1 MDIMTANQ
9 NNDLSIYLQPTR
21 FIDCDCKDII
31 EYADKVCS
39 GTTDRFDKAIK
50 LYYAVRDEIRYDP
63 YGIELTEQGIKAST
77 TLKKKSG
84 FCVAK
89 AVLLAAVARSQG
101 IASRLGFADVKN
113 HLATERLKELMG
125 TDVFT
130 YHGYT
135 ELYLKGK
142 WVKATPAFNISLCE
156 RFNVKPLEFD
166 GINDSIFHPF
176 DNAGNKH
183 MEYVFDHGHFPDL
196 PLDRICESFLKHYPA
211 LADYHK
217 EQIKGDFEQEA
228 LDENRT

>member
-1 MDIMTANQ
+1 
-9 NNDLSIYLQPTR
+9 
-21 FIDCDCKDII
+21 
-31 EYADKVCS
+31 
-39 GTTDRFDKAIK
+39 
-50 LYYAVRDEIRYDP
+50 
-63 YGIELTEQGIKAST
+63 
-77 TLKKKSG
+77 
-84 FCVAK
+84 
-89 AVLLAAVARSQG
+89 
-101 IASRLGFADVKN
+101 VKN

-125 TDVFT
+125 SDIFT

-166 GINDSIFHPF
+166 GVNDSIFHPF

-183 MEYVFDHGHFPDL
+183 MEYVSDHGHFPDL
-196 PLDRICESFLKHYPA
+196 PLDRIYESFLKHYPA

-217 EQIKGDFEQEA
+217 DQIKGDFEQEA